1 MSILNF
7 ASNKFFD
14 NDDYALSA
22 VPKARL
28 AQYELFSLTI
38 SSDAVNPNIFPLQ
51 VDLIEVSY
59 SHYCSTQTPTLYVV
73 IADIPGVSKDRVKV
87 SVKDDKVMIEGKRK
101 KKVISNDDT
110 YIINERRN
118 GTFKKLLQMPM
129 DADSQQ
135 MSAKIE
141 DGMLVLTI
149 PRVKEIEGAKTVEI
163 NQLCYL

>member
-22 VPKARL
+22 VPRARM
-28 AQYELFSLTI
+28 AQYNIQFLFHN
-38 SSDAVNPNIFPLQ
+38 SDAVNPNVYPLN
-51 VDLIEVSY
+51 VDMIEVLYGLKSL
-59 SHYCSTQTPTLYVV
+59 SQTATLYVV

-101 KKVISNDDT
+101 KKVISNEDV

-118 GTFKKLLQMPM
+118 GVFKKLLQMPM
-129 DADSQQ
+129 DADTQQ

-141 DGMLVLTI
+141 DGLLVLTI
-149 PRVKEIEGAKTVEI
+149 PRVKNIDGAKTVEI
-163 NQLCYL
+163 N